1 MSHQQSSTFPLLA
14 HHWFCRSIAN
24 QEEVDFTDRGNQ
36 NTMSIPRQ
44 SKKVSANLVPILD
57 QSLTQASIRPKST
70 NTEPIS
76 VTNISSFDIS
86 PDIMPIHLVHHVHH
100 VSNANP
106 SSIHANHLHISIRL
120 LGPSWSSSYR
130 SSALPLHLNSTNS
143 TGNNWCSIGI
153 CLANQ

>member
-70 NTEPIS
+70 NAEPIS
-76 VTNISSFDIS
+76 ITNISSFDIS
-86 PDIMPIHLVHHVHH
+86 PDIMPIHHQ
-100 VSNANP
+100 SIGRRTSCIQCQSFINP
-106 SSIHANHLHISIRL
+106 CQSSTHLNQAARPIVVKFLPVI
-120 LGPSWSSSYR
+120 
-130 SSALPLHLNSTNS
+130 SSAIAP
-143 TGNNWCSIGI
+143 
-153 CLANQ
+153 